1 MELEERGCGGGS
13 GAAAAGGGGGGGGS
27 HHHQGLY
34 LPACHGYCDLGAVPP
49 FLPAVHY
56 PYPAPPALP
65 SGRDGGPF
73 RAYGLQDAAMRHW
86 DNRFSGDNVAMIQ
99 QHHHQQQQHQHQQQ
113 MQAARCSAS
122 DGVGAHSKGGRV
134 GVEAA
139 VFGAIGAGFA
149 ASVCGE
155 LPSSSSPS
163 SSTAGLQLQQLQ
175 QQQLQQQLQ
184 QQQRPAQ
191 LGRNGVLPQGFDQFF
206 ESSAYVGYHH
216 HHHHHQQQQE
226 QHGSGSYAATAGG
239 SLQGQS
245 GGVATAA
252 AAAGGGEGGQAARAA
267 EREEGDSGAESGGGS
282 AASAS
287 PLAARPS
294 EQKACGSS
302 TCPNS
307 LLRLHGGIFVF
318 CVSACLFCFLSLSA
332 HVCAATAVGRSPR
345 KKRCPY
351 TKFQT
356 RELEREFFFSV
367 YINKEKRL
375 QISRLLNL
383 TDRQVKIWF
392 QNRRMKEKKLNRDR
406 MQYFAA
412 NPLL

>member
-1 MELEERGCGGGS
+1 MELEER
-13 GAAAAGGGGGGGGS
+13 
-27 HHHQGLY
+27 
-34 LPACHGYCDLGAVPP
+34 
-49 FLPAVHY
+49 VHY
-56 PYPAPPALP
+56 PYPAPSALP

-86 DNRFSGDNVAMIQ
+86 DNRFSGDN
-99 QHHHQQQQHQHQQQ
+99 
-113 MQAARCSAS
+113 
-122 DGVGAHSKGGRV
+122 
-134 GVEAA
+134 
-139 VFGAIGAGFA
+139 
-149 ASVCGE
+149 
-155 LPSSSSPS
+155 
-163 SSTAGLQLQQLQ
+163 
-175 QQQLQQQLQ
+175 
-184 QQQRPAQ
+184 
-191 LGRNGVLPQGFDQFF
+191 GFDQFF
-206 ESSAYVGYHH
+206 ESTAYVGYHH

-267 EREEGDSGAESGGGS
+267 EREEGDSGAESGGGDVGSGAAS

-294 EQKACGSS
+294 EQKACGS
-302 TCPNS
+302 
-307 LLRLHGGIFVF
+307 
-318 CVSACLFCFLSLSA
+318 
-332 HVCAATAVGRSPR
+332 AAGRSPR

>member
-1 MELEERGCGGGS
+1 M
-13 GAAAAGGGGGGGGS
+13 
-27 HHHQGLY
+27 
-34 LPACHGYCDLGAVPP
+34 
-49 FLPAVHY
+49 FLV
-56 PYPAPPALP
+56 
-65 SGRDGGPF
+65 G
-73 RAYGLQDAAMRHW
+73 
-86 DNRFSGDNVAMIQ
+86 N
-99 QHHHQQQQHQHQQQ
+99 
-113 MQAARCSAS
+113 SAS
-122 DGVGAHSKGGRV
+122 RLLHPPRGGVVGR
-134 GVEAA
+134 
-139 VFGAIGAGFA
+139 AG
-149 ASVCGE
+149 
-155 LPSSSSPS
+155 PPPP
-163 SSTAGLQLQQLQ
+163 T
-175 QQQLQQQLQ
+175 
-184 QQQRPAQ
+184 PARRA

-206 ESSAYVGYHH
+206 ESTAYVGYHH
-216 HHHHHQQQQE
+216 HHHHHHQQQQQHQQQE

-267 EREEGDSGAESGGGS
+267 EREEGDSGAESGGGDGSAES

-294 EQKACGSS
+294 EQKACGS
-302 TCPNS
+302 
-307 LLRLHGGIFVF
+307 
-318 CVSACLFCFLSLSA
+318 
-332 HVCAATAVGRSPR
+332 AAGRSPR